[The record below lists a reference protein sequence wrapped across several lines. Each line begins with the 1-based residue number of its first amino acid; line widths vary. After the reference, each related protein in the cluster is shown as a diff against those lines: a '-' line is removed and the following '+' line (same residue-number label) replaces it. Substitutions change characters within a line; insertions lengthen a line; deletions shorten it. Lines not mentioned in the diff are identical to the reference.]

1 MGSTG
6 AGGWWEAPAQKF
18 PSKPLNFPLLQQPQ
32 LLCCA
37 ALYYKNLKKHQP
49 HKNRERRGV
58 QERCGAGRGR
68 GRGREEG
75 KTGKLGHS
83 VMYTPVYFRVMTEG
97 GTVGGLI

>member
-6 AGGWWEAPAQKF
+6 AGGWWE
-18 PSKPLNFPLLQQPQ
+18 
-32 LLCCA
+32 

-49 HKNRERRGV
+49 HKNRECRGG
-58 QERCGAGRGR
+58 QERCGA